1 MRPTDAEISR
11 ALLAA
16 YREGAF
22 PMGEG
27 DRVGLYRPDPR
38 AILPLDGLRL
48 SRSLRAAI
56 RSGRFRIRSDTAVEA
71 VVRACAEPAPGREET
86 WLSPPLLEAYLA
98 LGRQGHVHT
107 VEAWL
112 AGPEEQRLVGGLY
125 GVAIGGLFAGE
136 SMFSRPEEGGTDA
149 SKVCLAHLQG
159 HLLRRGFALHD
170 VQFVTPHLERL
181 GAVEIPG
188 ARYLALLG
196 EAVELAATWG
206 SFDAAAALAAL
217 DAAGGGDC
225 AAGG

>member
-1 MRPTDAEISR
+1 MRPTDAQIAL

-38 AILPLDGLRL
+38 AILPVEQLRL
-48 SRSLRAAI
+48 PRSLRAVLRA
-56 RSGRFRIRSDTAVEA
+56 GRFQIRSDTAIEA
-71 VVRACAEPAPGREET
+71 VLRACAEPGPGREET
-86 WLSPPLLEAYLA
+86 WLTPPLLEAYLA
-98 LGRQGHVHT
+98 LGREGHVHT

-112 AGPEEQRLVGGLY
+112 EPEEEPRSLVGGLY

-136 SMFSRPEEGGTDA
+136 SMFSRPAEGGTDA

-159 HLLRRGFALHD
+159 HLRRQGFALHD
-170 VQFVTPHLERL
+170 VQFLTPHLVRF

-188 ARYLALLG
+188 DRYLALLE
-196 EAVELAATWG
+196 EAVALEASWG
-206 SFDAAAALAAL
+206 EFDAHAALAAL
-217 DAAGGGDC
+217 GPAGSG
-225 AAGG
+225 